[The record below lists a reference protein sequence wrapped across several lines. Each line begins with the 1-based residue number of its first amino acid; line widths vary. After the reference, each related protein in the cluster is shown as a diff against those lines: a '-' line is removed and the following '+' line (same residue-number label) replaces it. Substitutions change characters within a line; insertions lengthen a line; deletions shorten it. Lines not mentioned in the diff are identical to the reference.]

1 MSFTQNSGPSAP
13 DDDEDDY
20 MNMTFDDPTTT
31 KETSLQR
38 TQRLKQESRARGIIK
53 SKAQLAEEEA
63 AAREKALAT
72 SMLDDPRAKKS
83 KGLAM
88 MAKMGFTGGG
98 LGKKPA
104 NGESQARTEPIRVS
118 IKEDKGGI
126 GLDSEKKRKI
136 REAAEERQVK
146 AVKMDPDEYRERVR
160 KEREEARLEK
170 QFFAAQ
176 RTAERMDDEKADPD
190 KAAADASS
198 PSSEPESTDLKSKQ
212 QPRPIS
218 SRPLKSIPVLYRS
231 LVRHREEVERD
242 RRMRYDLEQSLSRLP
257 TYEDDHEDED
267 DKKALGK
274 SHTVYATAE
283 DLDEDDEELD
293 EFNALEI
300 GERLRQLLVY
310 LREKHQYCFWC
321 KMAYPDEQME
331 GCPGVTE
338 EDHD

>member
-1 MSFTQNSGPSAP
+1 MSSTEQNGASAP
-13 DDDEDDY
+13 DDDDDDDY
-20 MNMTFDDPTTT
+20 MNMTFEDPTPI

-53 SKAQLAEEEA
+53 SKAEIAEEEEA
-63 AAREKALAT
+63 AREHALSI

-98 LGKKPA
+98 LGKKTED
-104 NGESQARTEPIRVS
+104 GQSQARTEPIRVS
-118 IKEDKGGI
+118 LKDDKGGI
-126 GLDSEKKRKI
+126 GLDNEKKRKL
-136 REAAEERQVK
+136 REAAAERELKVVK
-146 AVKMDPDEYRERVR
+146 LDPDEYRERVR

-176 RTAERMDDEKADPD
+176 RTAERMDDEKADPE
-190 KAAADASS
+190 KAVADTDSPAS
-198 PSSEPESTDLKSKQ
+198 PEPQDVKEKKK
-212 QPRPIS
+212 PAPIS

-231 LVRHREEVERD
+231 LIRYREEKERD

-257 TYEDDHEDED
+257 TYEDDNEDED
-267 DKKALGK
+267 DKRALGK
-274 SHTVYATAE
+274 NQTIYATAE
-283 DLDEDDEELD
+283 DLDEEDEELD

-300 GERLRQLLVY
+300 GERLKQLLEY

-321 KMAYPDEQME
+321 KMAYPDSEMD
-331 GCPGVTE
+331 GCPGLTE